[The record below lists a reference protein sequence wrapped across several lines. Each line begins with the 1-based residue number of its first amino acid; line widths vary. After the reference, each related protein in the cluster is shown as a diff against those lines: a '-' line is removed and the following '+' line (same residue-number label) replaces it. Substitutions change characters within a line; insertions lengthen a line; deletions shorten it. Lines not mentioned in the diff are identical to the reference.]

1 MTDIV
6 LVTLQD
12 AGAKFGTRYDW
23 TIASNPVTGEHWA
36 RSIRETG
43 DIFSVSH
50 RRSPDGKYRQGGPFY
65 SIKFRTET
73 TFTPKT
79 VFRNGY
85 RRAYEGGFSP
95 NWSTAQL
102 YDYTTL
108 SMWGSDT
115 DRINSLAY
123 AYGAQA
129 YDALRPDKPDYS
141 PLTSLAELGRELPGI
156 IEGFKDFN
164 KRYYAELRRKRKSRI
179 FLSRSGKNHL
189 AIQFGIMPLISDITN
204 WYEAYKN
211 AEKRARQLLRD
222 NGKWVRRRRFL
233 SPKPGEDYTT
243 TSVVNES
250 TPYHPAMAPALVTQC
265 YGGGTM
271 ARREESY
278 RKFVE
283 VWAVGKSKYWL
294 PDDILRHPLR
304 LKILERRNHL
314 DFSFTLET
322 LYNLVPWSWFVD
334 YFTGLGHFVAAI
346 SNGGIGETI
355 VFDYAYV
362 MRYEHHS
369 RRTKYIQ
376 YVFKDASGGTT
387 PVTSNITKYGD
398 LKTRVAA
405 SLFGFGL
412 VEQDLSPVQLG
423 ILGALGLSKL

>member
-6 LVTLQD
+6 LATLQD
-12 AGAKFGTRYDW
+12 AGAKFGTHYDW
-23 TIASNPVTGEHWA
+23 TISANPVTGEYWN

-43 DIFSVSH
+43 DMFSVGH
-50 RRSPDGKYRQGGPFY
+50 RRSPDGKYRSGGPFY

-85 RRAYEGGFSP
+85 RRAYYGGFAP
-95 NWSTAQL
+95 NWTPGQL
-102 YDYTTL
+102 YDYSALT
-108 SMWGSDT
+108 MWGSDT
-115 DRINSLAY
+115 DRVNSLAY

-156 IEGFKDFN
+156 IEEYKNFN
-164 KRYYAELRRKRKSRI
+164 KRYHAELRRKRKSRI

-189 AIQFGIMPLISDITN
+189 AIQFGIMPIISDVMN
-204 WYEAYKN
+204 WMEAYKN

-222 NGKWVRRRRFL
+222 NGKWVRRKRFL
-233 SPKPGEDYTT
+233 TPKPGTEYTT
-243 TSVVNES
+243 TSVVNKS
-250 TPYHPAMAPALVTQC
+250 TPNHPDVVPYLVTQC

-271 ARREESY
+271 ARTEESY
-278 RKFVE
+278 LKFIE

-294 PDDILRHPLR
+294 PDDILKSPLR
-304 LKILERRNHL
+304 LDILKRRNHTDL
-314 DFSFTLET
+314 SFTLET

-334 YFTGLGHFVAAI
+334 YFFGLGHFIAAI
-346 SNGGIGETI
+346 SNGGIGNTV
-355 VFDYAYV
+355 VFEYAYV
-362 MRYEHHS
+362 MRREHHS
-369 RRTKYIQ
+369 RRTKYVQ
-376 YVFKDASGGTT
+376 YVYKDASGGTT
-387 PVTSNITKYGD
+387 PVTSNITKTGD
-398 LKTRVAA
+398 LKSRVAA